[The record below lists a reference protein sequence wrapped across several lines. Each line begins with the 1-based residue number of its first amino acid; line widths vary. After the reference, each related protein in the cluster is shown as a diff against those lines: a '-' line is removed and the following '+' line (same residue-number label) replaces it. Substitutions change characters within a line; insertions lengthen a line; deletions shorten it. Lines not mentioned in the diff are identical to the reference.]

1 MVFEIVSFQFS
12 DGRPVAE
19 QQARLEAMGRWVKTQ
34 PGFLGRSAF
43 HDAQADRWVD
53 LVTWTDLAAAHAAME
68 RSQQEPTLAAI
79 MASLDTATVTIGHFE
94 RRLVEASERPVP
106 AR

>member
-1 MVFEIVSFQFS
+1 MVFEIVSFRFS

-34 PGFLGRSAF
+34 PGFLERSAF

-68 RSQQEPTLAAI
+68 RSQQEPLLAI
-79 MASLDTATVTIGHFE
+79 VMETLDTATINIGHYE
-94 RRLVEASERPVP
+94 RRLVEASERPEP